1 MLKRIQHITRG
12 YAWEMLLRRLFALAA
27 AAGVCTGF
35 QGAPVQGLRLKG
47 ARARLGARA
56 MRAAVSSTVQRTPI
70 DYGVA
75 FDPRNRRL
83 GNVQYERPW
92 KVEPQQLASVP
103 VQQTKQQRAV
113 YESVLLLRICV
124 DGAEVKGVKW
134 GVESI

>member
-1 MLKRIQHITRG
+1 
-12 YAWEMLLRRLFALAA
+12 MLLRRLFALAA
-27 AAGVCTGF
+27 AAGVCAGF
-35 QGAPVQGLRLKG
+35 KSAPVRGLRLKG
-47 ARARLGARA
+47 AKARLGARA
-56 MRAAVSSTVQRTPI
+56 LRAEARAPI

-83 GNVQYERPW
+83 GDVQFERPW
-92 KVEPQQLASVP
+92 KVSEPRQQVSVP
-103 VQQTKQQRAV
+103 LPQTPQQRAV